1 MSSKKYICKD
11 ISNLRLYKGYYLDK
25 AHEYRDFHN
34 YRRELISEKQVF
46 KLFDNHQAK
55 IISDLNEH
63 EIADN
68 LKNQEAVWYNP
79 YYLKKYQLFIHWYE
93 RRYNQNISNKNILI
107 NMYDYTNFLPSKFNS
122 NKIIKIYKA
131 EESKNFISHNIK
143 SIFQSNRFKEFSV
156 YYEVL
161 NKMFPNIENFSFQDF
176 CSSKFLDYLFKIFP
190 NIIGFSSPKI
200 HYIRF
205 TESNL
210 NDDKNEDRFEN
221 GGVEYFNKNSFPTFL
236 PNFGRNDKGEYEKQL
251 DLVWLRNR
259 ELENCMRIEK
269 GLPKIGEGWVS
280 ETTLYYEIKNEL
292 PKLEVLHHG
301 RPEWLGLQHF
311 DIWIPSLNVAVEYQ
325 GAQHDRPVDFFGG
338 EEAFKKNRERDE
350 RKKKL
355 CIENNVR
362 LIEVREDYKI
372 KEIIKEIT
380 IYSS

>member
-93 RRYNQNISNKNILI
+93 RRYNQYISNENVLI
-107 NMYDYTNFLPSKFNS
+107 NMADYTHLLPSEFNS
-122 NKIIKIYKA
+122 NKIIKIYTA
-131 EESKNFISHNIK
+131 EESKNFISNNIK
-143 SIFQSNRFKEFSV
+143 SISQSNRFKGFSV
-156 YYEVL
+156 YYEVQHE
-161 NKMFPNIENFSFQDF
+161 MFPNIENFSFQDF
-176 CSSKFLDYLFKIFP
+176 CGSKFLDYLFKIFP
-190 NIIGFSSPKI
+190 NIIGFTSPKI

-205 TESNL
+205 TESYL
-210 NDDKNEDRFEN
+210 NDDKNEDTFQN
-221 GGVEYFNKNSFPTFL
+221 GGVEYLNKYSFPTFL
-236 PNFGRNDKGEYEKQL
+236 PNFGRNNKGEYEKEL
-251 DLVWLRNR
+251 DLVRLRDR

-269 GLPKIGEGWVS
+269 GLPKIGEGWIS
-280 ETTLYYEIKNEL
+280 ETTLFYEIKNQL

-301 RPEWLGLQHF
+301 RPKWLGLQHF
-311 DIWIPSLNVAVEYQ
+311 DIWIPSLNVAIEYQ
-325 GAQHDRPVDFFGG
+325 GAQHYKPVEFFGG
-338 EEAFKKNRERDE
+338 EDAFRMNQKRDK

-355 CIENNVR
+355 CEENKVI
-362 LIEVREDYKI
+362 LIEVREGYDIEEVIQRI
-372 KEIIKEIT
+372 KSFI
-380 IYSS
+380 